1 MEGLSQIR
9 RRRISSINLE
19 SPKKKKSKNEDEK
32 DEKAEKKER
41 KLEKKELN
49 PKEWRTEMTPS
60 LKIKIRSPESHKQE
74 SSSEDGPPVL
84 TPEVTR
90 PLNPSGENLCPQL
103 EKLELPGTS
112 GTSRLRD
119 EDEDSAFESNGRNED
134 DLEDDLESE
143 DVKVKINNDICWTL
157 LIHKIMSK
165 ILFFKEPSTLFRYPN
180 FNSLHQNSQW

>member
-19 SPKKKKSKNEDEK
+19 SPKKKKKNKKEDEK

-74 SSSEDGPPVL
+74 SISEDGPPVL

-143 DVKVKINNDICWTL
+143 DLKVKINNDI
-157 LIHKIMSK
+157 MS
-165 ILFFKEPSTLFRYPN
+165 ITAG
-180 FNSLHQNSQW
+180 